1 MEKSLREVV
10 EADVLGIM
18 DCCYASDINR
28 NVVEL
33 SRTYEMLAASHKGGL
48 TPQPGE
54 NSFTHRLI
62 RHLKELVVNSAPGYF
77 TTQHLVERMQGE
89 LINGISYPPALW
101 GHREYVWTSRHIR
114 LSKLKPQHERPRRKE
129 AINSHAR
136 VLHLGFALEHEIF
149 NETHIERLTK
159 ALPGVLKEAGAP
171 VVDIKWLGCRKV
183 GRLTFKQLAEYVIE
197 NRESLS
203 AISPR
208 KRTADE
214 CFDEEAMDD
223 VGLGIHRSRKK
234 VVRDTM
240 LS

>member
-10 EADVLGIM
+10 EADVLGIL

-28 NVVEL
+28 NVIEL
-33 SRTYEMLAASHKGGL
+33 SRTYEMLAASHISHV
-48 TPQPGE
+48 TPQPGKH
-54 NSFTHRLI
+54 SFTRRLI
-62 RHLKELVVNSAPGYF
+62 RHLKELVVDSAPGYF
-77 TTQHLVERMQGE
+77 TTQHLIERMQRE
-89 LINGISYPPALW
+89 LIKGISTPPALW
-101 GHREYVWTSRHIR
+101 GHREHAWTSRHIR
-114 LSKLKPQHERPRRKE
+114 LSKLKPQHERPRRNQ
-129 AINSHAR
+129 ATTSHAR
-136 VLHLGFALEHEIF
+136 FLHLGFALEHDIF
-149 NETHIERLTK
+149 NETHIERLAK
-159 ALPGVLKEAGAP
+159 ALPDVLKEAGAP

-223 VGLGIHRSRKK
+223 VGLEIHRSRKK